1 MPGALDRLLVMVR
14 DPLEAIY
21 NAAKANP
28 QRMVRDNPHAVT
40 GMAQRFAAHVAEDSP
55 DVEHFT
61 YRPLWRLPSE
71 DHPYFPYLESTTSG
85 RATSVRP
92 QDSFW
97 ELAQR
102 GQPNVSFHNH
112 PGSHLTLPSYPGNSA
127 GLGAGDL
134 GVLANSPRDSML
146 GVINRPTLRG
156 GMRDATVL
164 TNTQLPPPWP
174 GERTWLGNEFRKA
187 YELPHEA
194 PKALPKALGSDL
206 PDDLRYLDAT
216 TGALNSPL
224 RAAQNKRLGDLKLL
238 DLIDQG
244 RLRLDTSE
252 TADAVLPFT
261 PRGTIS
267 NAGASPEEVR
277 DLVNWHSGI
286 LAQLRKSGFMAPPLA
301 APGLIDRLR
310 SPQPEAQ

>member
-1 MPGALDRLLVMVR
+1 MAGALDRLLVMVR

-28 QRMVRDNPHAVT
+28 QRMVRDNPQAVT
-40 GMAQRFAAHVAEDSP
+40 NMAQRFAAHVAEDNP

-112 PGSHLTLPSYPGNSA
+112 PGSHPTLPSYLGNSA
-127 GLGAGDL
+127 SQGGGDL
-134 GVLANSPRDSML
+134 AVLDRSPFDSMM
-146 GVINRPTLRG
+146 GIINRPTLRG

-164 TNTQLPPPWP
+164 TNK
-174 GERTWLGNEFRKA
+174 G
-187 YELPHEA
+187 
-194 PKALPKALGSDL
+194 ALPNDQFMRAYGLMEANPSVLREAMG
-206 PDDLRYLDAT
+206 PDFPDEFRYLDAT
-216 TGALNSPL
+216 RGSINQPL
-224 RAAQNKRLGDLKLL
+224 QKTRMRRTGDLKLL

-252 TADAVLPFT
+252 APDAVLPFT